1 MPKLEAFSVYD
12 LRFVCSWGY
21 YGTTEIKKRLK
32 PLIVKYA
39 KNWTFGGF
47 DN

>member
-21 YGTTEIKKRLK
+21 YGTTEIKAADRKIRQKLDFWG
-32 PLIVKYA
+32 I
-39 KNWTFGGF
+39 
-47 DN
+47 